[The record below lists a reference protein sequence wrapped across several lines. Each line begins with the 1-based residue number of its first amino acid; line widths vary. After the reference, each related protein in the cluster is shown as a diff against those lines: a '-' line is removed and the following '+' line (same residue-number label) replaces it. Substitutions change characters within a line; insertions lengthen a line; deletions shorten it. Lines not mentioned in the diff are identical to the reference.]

1 MEINLFINYVLEYS
15 SIFLFVLGILV
26 FITNII
32 VQVIKDLF
40 PKIHTNYIV
49 VVIAM
54 IITVLAL
61 MIVCAVMEITVMWYY
76 AVGAVVLGIFV
87 AYVAMFGFDK
97 FKAMWDKIPGLG
109 N

>member
-1 MEINLFINYVLEYS
+1 MDITLFINYVLEYS
-15 SIFLFVLGILV
+15 SIFLFVLGVLV
-26 FITNII
+26 FITTVI

-40 PKIHTNYIV
+40 PTVPTNYLV
-49 VVIAM
+49 VAIAM
-54 IITVLAL
+54 IVTVLAL
-61 MIVCAVMEITVMWYY
+61 MILCAVMEITVMWYY

-97 FKAMWDKIPGLG
+97 FKAMWDKIPKLG